1 MEEIRGLLKTL
12 GESSR
17 ANQGITYSY
26 IEINDRIIKKPLTF
40 SGLNG
45 KIDSNIGEVISLYLD
60 GSCIV
65 AVTDKDGKTYSSESP
80 SGLLIFGL
88 YIAILGSVILSLFV
102 ITMPLTLPII
112 WNSIKGI
119 KIMKSIERGTEIPG
133 VIQLPRV

>member
-17 ANQGITYSY
+17 ANQGVTYSY
-26 IEINDRIIKKPLTF
+26 IEIDDRVIKKPLTF

-65 AVTDKDGKTYSSESP
+65 AVTDKHGKTYSSESP
-80 SGLLIFGL
+80 SGLMIFGQ
-88 YIAILGSVILSLFV
+88 YFTILVSVLLSLFV
-102 ITMPLTLPII
+102 ITIPLTLPII
-112 WNSIKGI
+112 WNSIKVI

>member
-88 YIAILGSVILSLFV
+88 YIAILGSVLLSLFV
-102 ITMPLTLPII
+102 ITIPLTLPII

-119 KIMKSIERGTEIPG
+119 KIMKIIERGPKIPG
-133 VIQLPRV
+133 VIHLPRV

>member
-1 MEEIRGLLKTL
+1 MEEIRGQLKTL

-17 ANQGITYSY
+17 ANQGVTYSY
-26 IEINDRIIKKPLTF
+26 IEIDDRILKKPLTF

-60 GSCIV
+60 GTFIV

-80 SGLLIFGL
+80 SGFLILAL
-88 YIAILGSVILSLFV
+88 YIAIFVSVLLSFFV
-102 ITMPLTLPII
+102 ITMPITIPII
-112 WNSIKGI
+112 WNSFKGI